1 MVETGGRRLGLAG
14 AVLGV
19 AGLLLGISPGGPD
32 AAAATAG
39 TPAVI
44 SLGGVAALSASNAW
58 AVGTWSRTGSSG
70 SKSLIEHWTGGRWRL
85 QASPSPGNDT
95 NSLAAV
101 AALSVTDAW
110 EIGRAHV

>member
-1 MVETGGRRLGLAG
+1 MRQECRRESNPRRAVMVETRGRRQGLAG

-19 AGLLLGISPGGPD
+19 AGLLLGISPAGPD

-70 SKSLIEHWTGGRWRL
+70 SKSLIEHWTGGSWPLPAR
-85 QASPSPGNDT
+85 PSPGHAKD
-95 NSLAAV
+95 
-101 AALSVTDAW
+101 
-110 EIGRAHV
+110 